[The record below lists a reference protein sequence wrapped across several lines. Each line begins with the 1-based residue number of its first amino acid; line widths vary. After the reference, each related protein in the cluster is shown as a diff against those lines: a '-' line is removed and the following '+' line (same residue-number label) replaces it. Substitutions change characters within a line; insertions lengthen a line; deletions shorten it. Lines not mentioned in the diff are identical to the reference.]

1 MQHSESIVEIS
12 KALAKFQAEVNDP
25 RKDSANPFF
34 KSKYVALD
42 KLLAAIRPALAANGL
57 SFIQQPGGD
66 GKAVSITTMLMHTSG
81 EYIETDPL
89 VMVAVKNDPQGVG
102 SCITYGRR
110 YALSSIL
117 GIAWEEDDD
126 GNEASKHQSPPPRQ
140 QPKAKVDPPKIA
152 GISPAGD
159 SPELKSKALHE
170 LTSKSK
176 EFGLKGPDMAAFVK
190 WKFGGEATS
199 QTMTLGQI
207 SDMTNNMAAW
217 LDDWELDRSIS

>member
-81 EYIETDPL
+81 DLFE
-89 VMVAVKNDPQGVG
+89 
-102 SCITYGRR
+102 
-110 YALSSIL
+110 
-117 GIAWEEDDD
+117 
-126 GNEASKHQSPPPRQ
+126 
-140 QPKAKVDPPKIA
+140 
-152 GISPAGD
+152 
-159 SPELKSKALHE
+159 
-170 LTSKSK
+170 
-176 EFGLKGPDMAAFVK
+176 
-190 WKFGGEATS
+190 
-199 QTMTLGQI
+199 
-207 SDMTNNMAAW
+207 
-217 LDDWELDRSIS
+217 